1 MNRRFFLLSAPLFL
15 AGCTFRHP
23 LPKMVPIDTGEPVTT
38 TTYVIRRHKAKPE
51 VTPKKKK
58 VSYGEYPLNE
68 KYASMYAATT
78 DNGFPV
84 SAVDTRRINPEYLR
98 HEVPFHMP
106 YKPGTIVVDPTNF
119 FCYFVLSEGRAMRY
133 GVGVAR
139 SAAADFQGEAT
150 IGRKAVWPT
159 WHPTASMVQKQP
171 QRYGHLTE
179 GMKGGPGNPL
189 GARALY
195 LYRGGTDT
203 LFRLHGTVEPWSIG
217 KRVSSGCIR
226 FLNQDIIDLYS
237 RVPVGTRA
245 VVLPH
250 KIGLG

>member
-1 MNRRFFLLSAPLFL
+1 MNRRTFLLSAPIFI

-23 LPKMVPIDTGEPVTT
+23 LPKMVPLETDEASTNYIIEKRTRKAVTN
-38 TTYVIRRHKAKPE
+38 R
-51 VTPKKKK
+51 KKKA
-58 VSYGEYPLNE
+58 SYGEYPVNQ
-68 KYASMYAATT
+68 KYVSMYAATT

-84 SAVDTRRINPEYLR
+84 SAVNVSRINPEYLR
-98 HEVPFHMP
+98 QEVAFNSS

-119 FCYFVLSEGRAMRY
+119 FCYYVLSGGRAIRY

-139 SAAADFQGEAT
+139 SAAADFQGDAK

-159 WHPTASMVQKQP
+159 WHPTSTMVQKQP
-171 QRYGHLTE
+171 EKYGHLTG
-179 GMKGGPGNPL
+179 GMNGGPGNPL

-195 LYRGGTDT
+195 LYRGGKDT
-203 LFRLHGTVEPWSIG
+203 LFRLHGTIEPWSIG

-226 FLNQDIIDLYS
+226 FLNQDIIDLYN
-237 RVPVGTRA
+237 RVSVGTRA